1 MATYAD
7 GTTIAE
13 VGDIVKCIKPRL
25 SECYALNGDC
35 TYKVECVFDEYVAL
49 DGLSGRNVYSHRFVL
64 IKRIGA
70 VPFKQEPPMNEPLVD
85 LVNHPPHYAGLSPE
99 PVDVI
104 EAWQLE
110 WHEGNAMKYI
120 ARAKNK
126 GERVQDLRKAAWYL
140 NRKADVLE
148 KNSARDT

>member
-1 MATYAD
+1 MATYSD
-7 GTTIAE
+7 GKTEAMEGDVVEVVCSPWNNVSSGDRATINA
-13 VGDIVKCIKPRL
+13 P
-25 SECYALNGDC
+25 ANGELLQAMIHSNKDP
-35 TYKVECVFDEYVAL
+35 VWWRSD
-49 DGLSGRNVYSHRFVL
+49 RFKL
-64 IKRIGA
+64 ISRAPSPAKA
-70 VPFKQEPPMNEPLVD
+70 EPLVD

-126 GERVQDLRKAAWYL
+126 GERIQDLRKAAWYL
-140 NRKADVLE
+140 TRKAEMLE
-148 KNSARDT
+148 KNSI